1 MTDEQ
6 QAPAQDADAP
16 TMEPAAALEWLDTST
31 TEFFGAVEECAR
43 HIAAGVT
50 EPNMTLETS
59 ARLNT
64 FMLRLMEIAQQGQQQ
79 VRAAAP
85 APALEPEPEPKP
97 EPEAVPGG

>member
-6 QAPAQDADAP
+6 HAPAPDADAP
-16 TMEPAAALEWLDTST
+16 TMDPPAALEWLDTAT

-64 FMLRLMEIAQQGQQQ
+64 FMLKLMEIAAHGQQQ
-79 VRAAAP
+79 VRAEAP
-85 APALEPEPEPKP
+85 AQLEQP